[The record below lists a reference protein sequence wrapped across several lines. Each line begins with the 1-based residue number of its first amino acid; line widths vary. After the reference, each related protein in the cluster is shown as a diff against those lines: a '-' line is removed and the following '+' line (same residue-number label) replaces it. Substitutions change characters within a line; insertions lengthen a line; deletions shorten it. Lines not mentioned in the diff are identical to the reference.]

1 MKKIKA
7 LFAKIKNYV
16 KNTAWIQPLLI
27 VVVIFVVLFSLGPI
41 TEGIKSAWTS
51 ITTVNNME
59 KITFEEYVEKV
70 EKQEAGEQRDFVVVF
85 TQKGCEYCPSFYKSM
100 NNYLKN
106 GHKSA
111 DFDIF
116 YIDLSVKSTKIKLD
130 GTKYTQYKDTSCG
143 LVAPAGNT
151 NEKIQ
156 SLDYIYQLDLRIG
169 EFNKSFGETA
179 YTDLTEN
186 TDPEVSGYSYVF
198 TPLIIWYQNGV
209 ESRISN
215 TYSNAAYLSKDSD
228 GVVRPT
234 AFKQFIQDFGGE
246 TDNSLKATEWNNQF
260 DLKANTA
267 KLKDAYNA
275 L

>member
-1 MKKIKA
+1 MKK
-7 LFAKIKNYV
+7 LFC
-16 KNTAWIQPLLI
+16 LLLG
-27 VVVIFVVLFSLGPI
+27 VILL
-41 TEGIKSAWTS
+41 T
-51 ITTVNNME
+51 
-59 KITFEEYVEKV
+59 
-70 EKQEAGEQRDFVVVF
+70 
-85 TQKGCEYCPSFYKSM
+85 GCGK
-100 NNYLKN
+100 
-106 GHKSA
+106 
-111 DFDIF
+111 DFDDN
-116 YIDLSVKSTKIKLD
+116 YDNMKI
-130 GTKYTQYKDTSCG
+130 GENIES
-143 LVAPAGNT
+143 
-151 NEKIQ
+151 
-156 SLDYIYQLDLRIG
+156 YQLDLRIG

-246 TDNSLKATEWNNQF
+246 TDNSVKATEWNNQF